1 MRAILKADAFVET
14 PGSNELPEKRV
25 TAVMRFLIYVADVTL
40 GFARLGLIPIPFS
53 SLSRAVF
60 LLPTRD
66 RRDIDA
72 FLPGFTSNNFRGA
85 CLQNDALIED
95 NEIRY

>member
-53 SLSRAVF
+53 SLSRG
-60 LLPTRD
+60 LSP
-66 RRDIDA
+66 
-72 FLPGFTSNNFRGA
+72 SNA
-85 CLQNDALIED
+85 
-95 NEIRY
+95 